1 MIMHYTVDARGLAC
15 PQPVINTRKALET
28 HERVVAIVDNETALE
43 NIRRMA
49 RGLGCAISEEKKN
62 DGIYV
67 HLEKTGADPMSSQK
81 DHSEKAYSCSTNGPR
96 VLVLSQDV
104 MGKGDD
110 ALGRILMKSFFHTL
124 AETRPVPD
132 TIIFFNSGVKLLVDG
147 SEVIDDIKL
156 LEQNGVAILACGTC
170 LDYFKLKDRLIAGS
184 ISNMYDIKELMLSA
198 SSTINL

>member
-1 MIMHYTVDARGLAC
+1 MKHTVDARGLAC

-28 HERVVAIVDNETALE
+28 HERVVAIVDNDVALE

-49 RGLGCAISEEKKN
+49 RGLGCTITEEKKS
-62 DGIYV
+62 DGIYINI
-67 HLEKTGADPMSSQK
+67 EKTGSVPSSFPK
-81 DHSEKAYSCSTNGPR
+81 IDSEEASSCTTPRSR
-96 VLVLSQDV
+96 VLVISQDV

-124 AETRPVPD
+124 AETQPVPD

-147 SEVIDDIKL
+147 SESIEDIKL

-184 ISNMYDIKELMLSA
+184 VSNMYDIKELMLTA